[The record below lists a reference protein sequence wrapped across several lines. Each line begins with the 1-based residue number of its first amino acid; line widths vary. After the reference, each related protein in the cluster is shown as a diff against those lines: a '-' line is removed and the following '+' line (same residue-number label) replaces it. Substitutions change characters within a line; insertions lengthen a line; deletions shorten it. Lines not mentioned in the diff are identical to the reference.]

1 VQKEPA
7 GHGAHQPVL
16 FLACPGAQVQK
27 LVSVSDVLQPT
38 SEQLHSLWLVAP
50 AGEVAP
56 TGHESQTVMPV
67 VGAKEPAGHG
77 WKPPSTFPKKPGAA
91 TQSAGITELW
101 WIVVAPAGQASHAAL
116 LNSVLKKPTAHD
128 SHAAPSYPCMHT
140 QSCEFTVCLS
150 TVHLLTPQAQQS

>member
-1 VQKEPA
+1 MLPAGEVESGVQTLAVASPPVQKEPA

-27 LVSVSDVLQPT
+27 LLSVSDVLQPT

-56 TGHESQTVMPV
+56 AGHESQTVMPV

-91 TQSAGITELW
+91 TQSASTTELW
-101 WIVVAPAGQASHAAL
+101 
-116 LNSVLKKPTAHD
+116 
-128 SHAAPSYPCMHT
+128 
-140 QSCEFTVCLS
+140 
-150 TVHLLTPQAQQS
+150 

>member
-1 VQKEPA
+1 VQTLAVTSPPVQKEPA

-16 FLACPGAQVQK
+16 FVAYPGVQVQK
-27 LVSVSDVLQPT
+27 VVSITDVLQPT

-56 TGHESQTVMPV
+56 GEHESQTVIPV

-77 WKPPSTFPKKPGAA
+77 WKLPSTFPKKPGAA

-101 WIVVAPAGQASHAAL
+101 WIVVEPAGQASHAASL
-116 LNSVLKKPTAHD
+116 VEALKKPTAHL
-128 SHAAPSYPCMHT
+128 A
-140 QSCEFTVCLS
+140 
-150 TVHLLTPQAQQS
+150 